1 MKKIMLM
8 GILGLLVLFCAPLTS
23 FSKSP
28 VQIDILYM
36 NHGPMQPTL
45 RDLKTL
51 LPKYKDAVTVSWY
64 DSESKEGQNFM
75 SKMGI
80 TRHIPLIIRIDGR
93 FEHVINSRTIRFEG
107 FPTGSGPAFFQ
118 GRWTLEDLALVLDHL
133 TGRQ

>member
-1 MKKIMLM
+1 MKKTALI
-8 GILGLLVLFCAPLTS
+8 GIIGFLILFGAPLTS
-23 FSKSP
+23 FSKNP

-36 NHGPMQPTL
+36 NHGPLQPTI

-51 LPKYKDAVTVSWY
+51 LPKYKDAANVSWY

-80 TRHIPLIIRIDGR
+80 TRHVPMIIWVDGR
-93 FEHVINSRTIRFEG
+93 FEQTINGRTIRFEG
-107 FPTGSGPAFFQ
+107 FPTGSGPASFQ
-118 GRWTLEDLALVLDHL
+118 GRWTLEDLALVLDHI

>member
-1 MKKIMLM
+1 MKKTALIAIIGFL
-8 GILGLLVLFCAPLTS
+8 ILFGAPLSS
-23 FSKSP
+23 FPKNP

-36 NHGPMQPTL
+36 NHGPLQPTL

-80 TRHIPLIIRIDGR
+80 TRHVPMIIWVDGR
-93 FEHVINSRTIRFEG
+93 FEQTINGRTINFQG
-107 FPTGSGPAFFQ
+107 FPTGSGPASFQ
-118 GRWTLEDLALVLDHL
+118 GRWTLEDLALVLDHII
-133 TGRQ
+133 GRK

>member
-1 MKKIMLM
+1 MKRLMLIGM
-8 GILGLLVLFCAPLTS
+8 AGFLILFFAPLAS
-23 FSKSP
+23 FAKNP

-51 LPKYKDAVTVSWY
+51 LPKYKDAATVSWY
-64 DSESKEGQNFM
+64 DSETKAGQNFM

-80 TRHIPLIIRIDGR
+80 TRHVPMIIWIDGR
-93 FEHVINSRTIRFEG
+93 FEQVINSRTIRFEG

-118 GRWTLEDLALVLDHL
+118 GRWTLTDLALVLDHII
-133 TGRQ
+133 GRQ